1 MQYALSAAQRV
12 LLLSFSDRRSGQI
25 EMKSPDLRIIQERVA
40 IGMTRDQVKMN
51 WGEPNSISRT
61 LTAFGNSEE
70 WVFGNG
76 ARVSFTE
83 EFVSAHTE

>member
-1 MQYALSAAQRV
+1 
-12 LLLSFSDRRSGQI
+12 
-25 EMKSPDLRIIQERVA
+25 MKSPDPRIIQERVA

-61 LTAFGNSEE
+61 LTASGKSEQ
-70 WVFGNG
+70 WVFGDG